1 MSVSNIINSAT
12 GKIVAKYLPAAV
24 GSQTLS
30 LVSNNL
36 SLTPDGNTVD
46 LGGVSPSSTINISSG
61 GVAVTTVTGLLNV
74 TGNIFADNLRSPAY
88 VYYVSTN
95 GRLKSNGATGT
106 ITDPFSLIADALTM
120 PEAPGAG
127 STIYLAPG
135 VYTENFTITISATL
149 SAVSIIG
156 MSDLSPS
163 SKRARITGTVSIVGT
178 VPTHSQTINLVT
190 LSNLTVS
197 APAIDTNAVRISGVG
212 IRVHLINGLY
222 TSPFTGTGF
231 GPSSSTIQVTNSGTT
246 LTNRVQLIVD
256 NCSITVGSTAAL
268 GGACIW
274 LQSSAQ
280 LFSMTNTDVT
290 NRGGLYA
297 LYSAGGIVTTV
308 SSSGFTTAGGSA
320 VYLAPELL
328 AVDTLAT
335 ASVASFN
342 NCYFNSKATATDGV
356 IVINPAI
363 QSAVTYPS
371 TANISLSTILN
382 SGIEASGVAST
393 TPYVIINGKGIILI
407 QRSQIISANNPLSIT
422 PYKTNTSATSGLY
435 YFGNT
440 YISAGIV
447 VGYVAPVGWGLGVL
461 KLTTEP

>member
-1 MSVSNIINSAT
+1 MSLYPDPYIKPASASQSL
-12 GKIVAKYLPAAV
+12 ALV
-24 GSQTLS
+24 G
-30 LVSNNL
+30 NAL
-36 SLTPDGNTVD
+36 SLTPSGNTVD
-46 LGGVSPSSTINISSG
+46 LGSVAPASTANISSG

-74 TGNIFADNLRSPAY
+74 TGNIFADNLRSPAF

-135 VYTENFTITISATL
+135 VYTESFTITISATL

-178 VPTHSQTINLVT
+178 VPSHAQTINLVT

-197 APAIDTNAVRISGVG
+197 APAVDTNAVSVSGVG

-231 GPSSSTIQVTNSGTT
+231 GPSSSVIKVTNSGTT

-256 NCSITVGSTAAL
+256 NCSITVGSSSAI

-297 LYSAGGIVTTV
+297 LYSSGGIVTTV
-308 SSSGFTTAGGSA
+308 SNSGFSTEGGSA

-328 AVDTLAT
+328 PVDTLAS

-342 NCYFNSKATATDGV
+342 NCYFTSKATAVDGI
-356 IVINPAI
+356 IVINPAT
-363 QSAVTYPS
+363 QNAVTYPS

-382 SGIEASGVAST
+382 RGVEASGVASNI
-393 TPYVIINGKGIILI
+393 PYIIINQKGIILI
-407 QRSQIISANNPLSIT
+407 QRSQIISANSPLSIS
-422 PYKTNTSATSGLY
+422 PYRTNTPATSGLY
-435 YFGNT
+435 FFSNS
-440 YISAGIV
+440 YISASIL
-447 VGYVAPVGWGLGVL
+447 VGYIPPAVGTWGLGII
-461 KLTTEP
+461 KLTSEL